1 MSSVDKKKMSLFYD
15 SFNIATKL
23 AKLIDKSA
31 ITNSD
36 NFFPKRTDSHGLA
49 SVERPHKL
57 GQGFPILI

>member
-1 MSSVDKKKMSLFYD
+1 MSLFYD